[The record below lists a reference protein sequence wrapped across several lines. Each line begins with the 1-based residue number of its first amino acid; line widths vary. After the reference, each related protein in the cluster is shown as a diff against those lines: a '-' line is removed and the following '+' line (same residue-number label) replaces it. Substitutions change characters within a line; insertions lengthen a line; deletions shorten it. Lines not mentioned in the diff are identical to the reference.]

1 MDLIASVVKS
11 QGRNGVSVVKG
22 EERVVQNKIALV
34 AGLASYPLPQKVPSE
49 ATLSRNSY
57 VK

>member
-1 MDLIASVVKS
+1 MS
-11 QGRNGVSVVKG
+11 VKG
-22 EERVVQNKIALV
+22 EERVIQNKIAQKKNNIALV
-34 AGLASYPLPQKVPSE
+34 AGVASYPLPQQVPSQ

>member
-1 MDLIASVVKS
+1 MLIGSKEEMEC
-11 QGRNGVSVVKG
+11 VSVVKG

-34 AGLASYPLPQKVPSE
+34 AGLVSYPLPQQIPSQ

>member
-1 MDLIASVVKS
+1 MEC
-11 QGRNGVSVVKG
+11 VSVVKG

-34 AGLASYPLPQKVPSE
+34 AGLVSYPLPQQIPSQ